1 MIQIHEGDCLDVMR
15 QMARDGQ
22 RVDAI
27 VTDTPYNLASIRA
40 RFGGLNAAAAKQ
52 GADGSFARLSK
63 GFMGKSWDDDVAM
76 RVEVWRAAWRVL
88 KPGGWLL
95 AASGTRTQHRMV
107 SSIEDAGFEIR
118 DMLPWL
124 YAQGFAKNR
133 AQADGSRIAVAP
145 AVEPFCVARKP
156 ISEKTVEANLARW
169 GVGSLNTEECRI
181 GVERRT
187 YALGAHRFND
197 YARKHGH
204 RPGSYCSSDLPASNV
219 QGRFPKNVIHDGSD
233 EVLALFPESRG
244 QIARSSTADRPKT
257 NTIYGTFRHN
267 AAAQDPRDEGGSAA
281 RFFYCA
287 KATPAE
293 RAFGHPTV
301 KPVALM
307 RYLIRLV
314 TREGQTVLDPFAGT
328 GQTGYAAR
336 LEGRRAILIEKEPE
350 YAEGIRK
357 RFAPRRRIV

>member
-40 RFGGLNAAAAKQ
+40 RFGGLNAAEAKQ

-95 AASGTRTQHRMV
+95 TMSGARTQHRMV
-107 SSIEDAGFEIR
+107 CAIEDASFEIR
-118 DMLPWL
+118 DQIGWL
-124 YAQGFAKNR
+124 YAQGFAKNK
-133 AQADGSRIAVAP
+133 AQADGSRIALAP
-145 AVEPFCVARKP
+145 AWEPICVARKP
-156 ISEKTVEANLARW
+156 IGEKTVELNLARY
-169 GVGSLNTEECRI
+169 GTGSLNTEACRI
-181 GVERRT
+181 GVEPRT
-187 YALGAHRFND
+187 NEGGAHRFNK
-197 YARKHGH
+197 YAQGHGH
-204 RPGSYCSSDLPASNV
+204 RPNVYCSNTPPAKEV
-219 QGRFPKNVIHDGSD
+219 LGRFPKNIILDGSD
-233 EVLALFPESRG
+233 EVLAQFPDTKPARRG
-244 QIARSSTADRPKT
+244 K
-257 NTIYGTFRHN
+257 
-267 AAAQDPRDEGGSAA
+267 PRQGKAGDGWGMTHTGAEYDDDGGSAA

-307 RYLIRLV
+307 RYLVRLV

>member
-63 GFMGKSWDDDVAM
+63 GFVGKSWDDDVAM

-107 SSIEDAGFEIR
+107 CSIEDAGFEIR

-145 AVEPFCVARKP
+145 AVEPFCIARKP

-169 GVGSLNTEECRI
+169 GVGSLNTEACRI

-187 YALGAHRFND
+187 LSFTSPAPCSGNRLGAEGTQEARRGTQGPPKD
-197 YARKHGH
+197 Y
-204 RPGSYCSSDLPASNV
+204 V
-219 QGRFPKNVIHDGSD
+219 GRFPKNVIHDGSD
-233 EVLALFPESRG
+233 EVLAQFPDV
-244 QIARSSTADRPKT
+244 SS
-257 NTIYGTFRHN
+257 G
-267 AAAQDPRDEGGSAA
+267 

-307 RYLIRLV
+307 RYLVRLV